1 MSRQFKHFR
10 RKYLHFRC
18 WLFRSWIAYMLLGN
32 IFLANYCLASTPS
45 KPSIPSN
52 SEDSHVVLITI
63 DTLRADRLG
72 CYGYGKIKTPVIDA
86 LAGEGVLFQHAYTP
100 VPVTFP
106 SHVSI
111 LTGMYPPFHKV
122 RNNGNFTLDDQVVT
136 LAEIFSDHGYQ
147 TSAFIGAYVLDSYYG
162 LDQGFNYYDGDFSE
176 GKDNN
181 EKLIQEK
188 RAEQVTNSAVRWL
201 EKNHK
206 PPFFIWLHYFDPHA
220 PYAPPSPFSEQ
231 YHQDLYDGE
240 IAYTDHCVG
249 EFFDKLRELGIY
261 DKTTI
266 ILTSDHGESLGEH
279 GELTHGVFIYDV
291 TLRVPLI
298 IKNGSFPISKRTVS
312 QLVRTIDIAPSVLK
326 MQGITYTGPM
336 HGKSFLNLIQDRPEK
351 AERDLY
357 CESHLPYYNHGWSPL
372 TGLRAGNWK
381 YIQAPKPELYNLKQD
396 PLEKQNVIQ
405 KQKRIKNQMEE
416 KLKKLVSSLV
426 CSESLSP
433 ESKDEEKILP
443 SQAQLEKLMSLGYI
457 VTASSKPQK
466 GPLSDP
472 KDKIWLLDYLNRGFG
487 FLLDEDPNQAI
498 FEFRTLI
505 EKDPG
510 NLFAHLILGSTYCK
524 KKLYDLALQEFK
536 KVIEIDDAY
545 MDIHSRLASI
555 YEIKGL
561 PEQAIEEYTLAIEK
575 YPRCAENYN
584 LLANI
589 YLEME
594 RYDEAIQHLK
604 KAVALKPNFVL
615 AHNNLGLA
623 YGKVK
628 QYASALKE
636 FQEAL
641 KEKPRLAE
649 VYNNL
654 GCAYLELGIILKQR
668 GKTAQFP
675 AMKQELERV
684 YKQIPK
690 LKKQPAT
697 AFDLAQKAFQ
707 DALTFDAH
715 YKEARVNLG
724 ITYLNAG
731 LLKKSIDEFQKILME
746 DPTDIQSR
754 LNLAVVYLQSEAKNK
769 GMESLQKVLRLDPDN
784 IQAHYYLGSVY
795 LKMGQ
800 NEKAIAEFQC
810 MTKINPQGPEAH
822 FSLGDAY
829 RSSGRIEQAIDEYR
843 KTLKINP
850 HHLRARQNLSLLLNS
865 P

>member
-1 MSRQFKHFR
+1 M
-10 RKYLHFRC
+10 
-18 WLFRSWIAYMLLGN
+18 
-32 IFLANYCLASTPS
+32 ASTPS
-45 KPSIPSN
+45 KPPLPFDSKVSN
-52 SEDSHVVLITI
+52 VVLITI
-63 DTLRADRLG
+63 DTLRADHLG
-72 CYGYGKIKTPVIDA
+72 CYGYGKIKTPVIDD

-111 LTGMYPPFHKV
+111 LTGTYPPFHKV
-122 RNNGNFTLDDQVVT
+122 RNNGNFTLNDEMVT
-136 LAEIFSDHGYQ
+136 LAEIFSGHGYQ
-147 TSAFIGAYVLDSYYG
+147 TSAFIGAYVLDSFYG
-162 LDQGFNYYDGDFSE
+162 LDQGFSYYDGDFSE
-176 GKDNN
+176 GKDND
-181 EKLIQEK
+181 ERLVQEK
-188 RAEQVTNSAVRWL
+188 KAEQVTNSAVKWL
-201 EKNHK
+201 KKNYK
-206 PPFFIWLHYFDPHA
+206 SPFFIWLHYFDPHA

-231 YHQDLYDGE
+231 YHQNLYDGE
-240 IAYTDHCVG
+240 IAYTDHCLG
-249 EFFDKLRELGIY
+249 EFFDKLREMGIY

-298 IKNGSFPISKRTVS
+298 IKNKSFPISKRSVS
-312 QLVRTIDIAPSVLK
+312 KLVRTIDIAPSLLK
-326 MQGITYTGPM
+326 ILGITYTGPM
-336 HGKSFLNLIQDRPEK
+336 HGESFFNLIYDREEK
-351 AERDLY
+351 EERVLY
-357 CESHLPYYNHGWSPL
+357 CESYLPYYNHGWSPL

-405 KQKRIKNQMEE
+405 KQKRIKKLME
-416 KLKKLVSSLV
+416 KKLQKLISSIEF
-426 CSESLSP
+426 SQSLS
-433 ESKDEEKILP
+433 SGLKDGEKNLP

-457 VTASSKPQK
+457 VTASSKNQK

-487 FLLDEDPNQAI
+487 YLLDEDPNQAI

-536 KVIEIDDAY
+536 RVVEIDDAY
-545 MDIHSRLASI
+545 MDIHSRLATI
-555 YEIKGL
+555 YEIQGL
-561 PEQAIEEYTLAIEK
+561 PEQAIKEYKMAIEK

-589 YLEME
+589 YLNME
-594 RYDEAIQHLK
+594 RYDEAIEHLQ
-604 KAVALKPNFVL
+604 KAVELKPHFVL

-623 YGKVK
+623 YGKKK
-628 QYASALKE
+628 QYSLALRA
-636 FQEAL
+636 FQEAI
-641 KEKPRLAE
+641 KEKPGMAE

-654 GCAYLELGIILKQR
+654 GCVYLELGIILKQK
-668 GKTAQFP
+668 GKNTYFP
-675 AMKQELERV
+675 AISQELNKI
-684 YKQIPK
+684 YNQIPG
-690 LKKQPAT
+690 LKKQPGT
-697 AFDLAQKAFQ
+697 AFDLAQKAFH
-707 DALTFDAH
+707 DALTCDNH

-731 LLKKSIDEFQKILME
+731 SMQESIAEFQKIISD
-746 DPTDIQSR
+746 DPADIQSR
-754 LNLAVVYLQSEAKNK
+754 LNLAVVYLQTDAKDK
-769 GMESLQKVLRLDPDN
+769 GMEGLQEILRLDPDN
-784 IQAHYYLGSVY
+784 IQAHYYLGSMY

-810 MTKINPQGPEAH
+810 MIKINPQGPEAH
-822 FSLGDAY
+822 FFLGEAY
-829 RSSGRIEQAIDEYR
+829 RTTGRVEQAIDEYH

-850 HHLRARQNLSLLLNS
+850 HHSRASQSLSSLLSNS